1 MACIEAR
8 GLRKAFGTTI
18 ALDGVDLRVEE
29 GRILGLI
36 GPNGAGKTTA
46 LNSILGLTAYDGELR
61 VLGRDPWSER
71 DQLMRDVCF
80 IADVAVLP
88 RWSRVSQ
95 LLEYIAGVHPRFD
108 RAKAESF
115 LAKTNIRRTNKVREL
130 SKGMVT
136 QLHLALVMAIDARL
150 LVLDEPTLGL
160 DILYRKQFYDSLLND
175 YFDRNRTIIVATH
188 QVDEIEHVLTE
199 VMFIDRGRIVFDR
212 SMDDVESRYLEVMV
226 HPEKAAAARALKP
239 MRERQVFGGSIL
251 LFEGV
256 DRQQLAA
263 LGDVRAPSVSDL
275 FVAVMGQQ
283 ADRAQGASR

>member
-1 MACIEAR
+1 
-8 GLRKAFGTTI
+8 
-18 ALDGVDLRVEE
+18 
-29 GRILGLI
+29 
-36 GPNGAGKTTA
+36 
-46 LNSILGLTAYDGELR
+46 
-61 VLGRDPWSER
+61 
-71 DQLMRDVCF
+71 
-80 IADVAVLP
+80 
-88 RWSRVSQ
+88 
-95 LLEYIAGVHPRFD
+95 
-108 RAKAESF
+108 
-115 LAKTNIRRTNKVREL
+115 
-130 SKGMVT
+130 
-136 QLHLALVMAIDARL
+136 MAIDARL

-275 FVAVMGQQ
+275 FVAVMGKQ
-283 ADRAQGASR
+283 ADREQGVGK